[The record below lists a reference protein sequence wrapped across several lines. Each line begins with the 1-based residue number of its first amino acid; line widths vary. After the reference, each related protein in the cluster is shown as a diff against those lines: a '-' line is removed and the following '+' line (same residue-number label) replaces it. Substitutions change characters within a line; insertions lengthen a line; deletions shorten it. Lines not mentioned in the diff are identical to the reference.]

1 METQFII
8 RRIVLALAALLPVVA
23 QAAPAQESASAPAA
37 VVELFTSQGCNSCP
51 PADRL
56 FSEYAQRKD
65 VVALAYHVGYWDYLG
80 WRDMFA
86 TEENTARQK
95 DYMRSF
101 KASSV
106 YTPQAVVNG
115 RVHVNGADRGA
126 LDGAIAANEAAAER
140 LSVPIKVN
148 GSGDSVIIEAGGV
161 DPAKFGTGREAHL
174 LLVHFE
180 QPRTVTIDRGEN
192 EGQNLTYWNAVTN
205 IQTAG
210 MWHGQPVRYELPRKV
225 MGKKGGCAVLLQE
238 VDKDGLPGAI
248 LGAVVVRNHDAPTA
262 P

>member
-1 METQFII
+1 MG
-8 RRIVLALAALLPVVA
+8 LAVLLPVGA
-23 QAAPAQESASAPAA
+23 QAAPVRENVSAPAA

-51 PADRL
+51 PADRM

-80 WRDMFA
+80 WKDTFA

-95 DYMRSF
+95 DYMRSL

-115 RVHVNGADRGA
+115 RVHVNGADRSAMNGV
-126 LDGAIAANEAAAER
+126 IAANEAGAER
-140 LSVPIKVN
+140 LNVPLKVD
-148 GSGDSVIIEAGGV
+148 GKGDSVVIEAGGV
-161 DPAKFGTGREAHL
+161 DPAQFGAGREAHL

-192 EGQNLTYWNAVTN
+192 KGQELTYWNAVTH

-248 LGAVVVRNHDAPTA
+248 LGAVVVRNQEASDAP
-262 P
+262 